1 LSEKPAIEGG
11 SPVRE
16 QPLPFAQP
24 SIGEEEIAAVVEV
37 LRSGWLTTGPNT
49 MEFESQFKSYVGA
62 RHAVAVNSCT
72 GALHISLAALDI
84 GPGDEV
90 ITTPFTFAA
99 TGNVILYQG
108 GRPVLV
114 DIESDTF
121 NISPERIEAA
131 ITKRTKAIIPV
142 HYAGH
147 PCDMDA
153 IMEIATRHNLHV
165 IEDAAHATGAEYG
178 EHRIGSLNNMICF
191 SFYAIKNMTTGEG
204 GMVTL
209 QDDALANRLR
219 RLRLHGISRDAWKRY
234 QVTGSWYYEI
244 EELGYKY
251 NMTDL
256 QAAMGLVQLRKLDN
270 FINKR
275 QEQAHYLRRR
285 LENLP
290 QIQLPRERRGIRHA
304 WHLFPILL
312 DLKALR
318 VDRARFMEALAAE
331 HIGTSVHFI
340 PLHLHP
346 LFQQRFGYK
355 PGDFPVADSV
365 YEAILS
371 LPLYPKL
378 TQEDLDDVAAAVTK
392 VVTYYAC

>member
-1 LSEKPAIEGG
+1 MSAKPAIEGG
-11 SPVRE
+11 SPTRDK
-16 QPLPFAQP
+16 PLPFAQP
-24 SIGEEEIAAVVEV
+24 SIGEDEISAVVEV

-49 MEFESQFKSYVGA
+49 IEFESQFKSYVGA

-90 ITTPFTFAA
+90 ITTPFTFAS
-99 TGNVILYQG
+99 TGNAILYQG
-108 GRPVLV
+108 SRPVLV

-121 NISPERIEAA
+121 NISPEQIESAV
-131 ITKRTKAIIPV
+131 TERTKAIIPV

-147 PCDMDA
+147 PCNMDA
-153 IMEIATRHNLHV
+153 IMEIAARYNLHV
-165 IEDAAHATGAEYG
+165 VEDAAHAIGAEYG
-178 EHRIGSLNNMICF
+178 GHKVGSLNDISCF

-204 GMVTL
+204 GMVTF
-209 QDDALANRLR
+209 QDDAIANRLQ

-244 EELGYKY
+244 EELGFKY

-275 QEQAHYLRRR
+275 QEQARYLCSR
-285 LENLP
+285 LEKLP
-290 QIQLPRERRGIRHA
+290 QIRLPRERAGIRHA

-318 VDRARFMEALAAE
+318 VDRSHFMEAMSAE
-331 HIGTSVHFI
+331 RIGTSVHFI
-340 PLHLHP
+340 PLHMHP

-365 YEAILS
+365 YESIVS

-378 TQEDLDDVAAAVTK
+378 TQEDLDDVAEAVTK